1 MRRSNFS
8 SQMKEAIN
16 GGLSDLLRSRK
27 RPARFED
34 GGETNAVKFVEQNR
48 EIGLSPDFTMNLL
61 NRYGTYGANT
71 GIGALGG
78 DRLVDAL
85 NENYRDK
92 IDAKL
97 PQNTGS
103 REMHLGG
110 MPIEVPEIP
119 IDLDNLLSSI
129 PQAAKDALA
138 AINTPHLVEDFMETM
153 NLPSNIDLSGVIEE
167 FPEASQT
174 LIDKIKTFLEDEKN
188 QKKLGLGV
196 DVIKRIIDA
205 KSIDDAEPAPVRAAP
220 YRGPRP
226 SQVNIPR
233 IGYAAEGGNSSILG
247 RKLFIGGGEVDGP
260 GGPKEDMVPI
270 WASDQEYVVSADA
283 VKKLGGGSHS
293 QGIAALDKLNFG
305 K

>member
-1 MRRSNFS
+1 
-8 SQMKEAIN
+8 MKEAIN

-103 REMHLGG
+103 REMFLGG
-110 MPIEVPEIP
+110 IP
-119 IDLDNLLSSI
+119 GLGELLSSI
-129 PQAAKDALA
+129 PEITEGMGSAVID
-138 AINTPHLVEDFMETM
+138 AINSPHVVEQ
-153 NLPSNIDLSGVIEE
+153 IA
-167 FPEASQT
+167 EASEGFGPS

-196 DVIKRIIDA
+196 DLVEQIIKA
-205 KSIDDAEPAPVRAAP
+205 KSIDDVEPAPVRAAP

-233 IGYAAEGGNSSILG
+233 IGYAAEGGDSSILG

>member
-1 MRRSNFS
+1 MRRSNFN

-27 RPARFED
+27 PPARFAD

-71 GIGALGG
+71 GIGVLGG
-78 DRLVDAL
+78 NRLVDAL

-103 REMHLGG
+103 REMFLGG
-110 MPIEVPEIP
+110 MPG
-119 IDLDNLLSSI
+119 LSGLLSQI
-129 PQAAKDALA
+129 PKITEGMGSA
-138 AINTPHLVEDFMETM
+138 AIEAINSPHLVEEAAKASEGFG
-153 NLPSNIDLSGVIEE
+153 PS
-167 FPEASQT
+167 
-174 LIDKIKTFLEDEKN
+174 LIDKIKTFLEDEEN
-188 QKKLGLGV
+188 QRMLGLGT
-196 DVIKRIIDA
+196 DVVEQILKA
-205 KSIDDAEPAPVRAAP
+205 KSIDDVEPAPVRAAP

-226 SQVNIPR
+226 SQVNVPR
-233 IGYAAEGGNSSILG
+233 IGYAAEGGDSSILG
-247 RKLFIGGGEVDGP
+247 RKLFIAGGEVDGP

-283 VKKLGGGSHS
+283 VKELGGGSHS

>member
-27 RPARFED
+27 RPTRFED

-78 DRLVDAL
+78 NRLVDAL

-103 REMHLGG
+103 REMFLGG
-110 MPIEVPEIP
+110 IP
-119 IDLDNLLSSI
+119 GLGELLSSI
-129 PQAAKDALA
+129 PEITEGMGSAVID
-138 AINTPHLVEDFMETM
+138 AINSPH
-153 NLPSNIDLSGVIEE
+153 VIEQMA
-167 FPEASQT
+167 EASEGFGPS
-174 LIDKIKTFLEDEKN
+174 LIDKIKTFLEDEDN
-188 QKKLGLGV
+188 QKKLSLGV
-196 DVIKRIIDA
+196 DLVEQIIKA

-226 SQVNIPR
+226 SRVNIPR

-293 QGIAALDKLNFG
+293 RGIAALDKLNFG

>member
-27 RPARFED
+27 RPARFAD
-34 GGETNAVKFVEQNR
+34 GGDTNAVKFVEQNR

-78 DRLVDAL
+78 NRLVDAL

-103 REMHLGG
+103 REMFLGG
-110 MPIEVPEIP
+110 IP
-119 IDLDNLLSSI
+119 GLGELLSSI
-129 PQAAKDALA
+129 PEITEGMGQAPLISEAIG
-138 AINTPHLVEDFMETM
+138 AINSPHIVEQIAEISD
-153 NLPSNIDLSGVIEE
+153 PS
-167 FPEASQT
+167 
-174 LIDKIKTFLEDEKN
+174 LIDKIKTFLEDKDN